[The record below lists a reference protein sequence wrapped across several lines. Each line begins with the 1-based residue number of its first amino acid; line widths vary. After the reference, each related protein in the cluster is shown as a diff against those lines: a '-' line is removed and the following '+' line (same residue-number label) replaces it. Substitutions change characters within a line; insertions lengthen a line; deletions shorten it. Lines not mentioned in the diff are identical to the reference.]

1 MTNQILTFLLAKKGG
16 GREET
21 LGICYSV
28 SFSIQ
33 ASHRSNG
40 EPDSAPCAVSAT
52 VQAGGWGG
60 EAGSEAAQWLSWFP
74 AEAITF
80 LER

>member
-1 MTNQILTFLLAKKGG
+1 MTNQILTFLLVKKGG

-21 LGICYSV
+21 LGICYNV
-28 SFSIQ
+28 SFPIQ
-33 ASHRSNG
+33 ASHRGNG
-40 EPDSAPCAVSAT
+40 EPDIAPCLSL
-52 VQAGGWGG
+52 QAGRWGG
-60 EAGSEAAQWLSWFP
+60 EAGSEVAQWLSWFP